1 MMVRSHLKCWE
12 SVRLPSV
19 ELADSI
25 INALDLYA
33 RMIDRGSY
41 GLPVFDNNEM
51 NQMRSLIVELLPF
64 KQSASAT

>member
-1 MMVRSHLKCWE
+1 
-12 SVRLPSV
+12 V